1 MSQVRVLVGT
11 HKGAFILTSGA
22 KRKDWHVAG
31 PHFGGLEIYHVK
43 GSPVNADRIY
53 ASQAGDWHGQV
64 THRSDDGGV
73 TWEAVG
79 NEFKYNGTPGT
90 HQWYDGTPHPWE
102 FKRVWHFEPHP
113 TELDTLFAG
122 VEDAALFK
130 STDGGK
136 TWAELEGR
144 RSALWRPRDLPCQ
157 RFAGGPQPH
166 LRLASR
172 GLVRAGG
179 APQR

>member
-64 THRSDDGGV
+64 THRWAFSDD
-73 TWEAVG
+73 
-79 NEFKYNGTPGT
+79 
-90 HQWYDGTPHPWE
+90 
-102 FKRVWHFEPHP
+102 
-113 TELDTLFAG
+113 TERI
-122 VEDAALFK
+122 AAFF
-130 STDGGK
+130 S
-136 TWAELEGR
+136 
-144 RSALWRPRDLPCQ
+144 
-157 RFAGGPQPH
+157 
-166 LRLASR
+166 
-172 GLVRAGG
+172 
-179 APQR
+179 